1 MSTMEDK
8 KTKKSKKIEEVLE
21 PTKQTNND
29 TMEEK
34 PKKSRAKKTEVKE
47 EVSEVEEKPKKSR
60 AKKTEVKEEVNEV
73 EEKPKKSR
81 AKKTEV
87 KEEVKEE
94 VSEVEEKPKKSR
106 AKKTEVKEVVKEEVS
121 EVEEKPK
128 KSRAKK
134 TEVKEVV
141 SEVEEKPKKS
151 RAKKTEVKELSEV
164 EDTPTKVVKAKQT
177 TETKDCYIQQSEID
191 CLLSFSQK
199 CKTSIVSHYDTIIDN
214 ISKMQKDVKSIDTIR
229 SSTNDIYKNM
239 FDILSNNNLLINH
252 IHNLHTNFVIAAN
265 SKLTKEQYLEITK
278 ECCANIDRLRDTYI
292 NNADQHN
299 DCLTKLYVQLNE
311 FLESLQNTNFKLD
324 KPVKNVINS
333 DSENSDTNSDKL
345 DAKKQKK
352 PTKSLKLEKSII
364 KSESESDSD

>member
-1 MSTMEDK
+1 MEDK

-29 TMEEK
+29 TMEEKPKKSRVKKTEAKEVSEVEEKPKKSRAKKTEDKDVSEVEEK

-60 AKKTEVKEEVNEV
+60 AKKTEVKEEVSEI

-87 KEEVKEE
+87 KEEVSEIEEEQPTNPEPKKSRTKKPEVKE
-94 VSEVEEKPKKSR
+94 VSEVEYTSVKVKQS
-106 AKKTEVKEVVKEEVS
+106 TEI
-121 EVEEKPK
+121 
-128 KSRAKK
+128 
-134 TEVKEVV
+134 
-141 SEVEEKPKKS
+141 
-151 RAKKTEVKELSEV
+151 
-164 EDTPTKVVKAKQT
+164 
-177 TETKDCYIQQSEID
+177 KDCYIQQSEID

-199 CKTSIVSHYDTIIDN
+199 CKTSIVSYYDTIIDN

-278 ECCANIDRLRDTYI
+278 ECCVNIDKLRDTYI

-299 DCLTKLYVQLNE
+299 ESLTKLYVQLNE
-311 FLESLQNTNFKLD
+311 FLESLQNSNIKLE
-324 KPVKNVINS
+324 KNVKSVINS
-333 DSENSDTNSDKL
+333 DSENSDTGSDKL
-345 DAKKQKK
+345 DMKVSSK

-364 KSESESDSD
+364 KSESDSDSE